1 LALYYLQNT
10 DLSLE
15 SIAYQLGYAEARSF
29 YRGFKQWT
37 GRTAGSY
44 R

>member
-1 LALYYLQNT
+1 LQNT